1 MRQSIRNGAQMDK
14 LYNAAEL
21 LGRILIALLF
31 LISGVGKIGGYAGTQ
46 AYMASMGVPG
56 ALLPLVILTEAGGA
70 IAILLGWKTRWAAFA
85 LAGFCLLTATLF
97 HTHFAD
103 KGQITSFLKDIA
115 LAGGFLILFAH
126 GAGAWSLDRRK
137 G

>member
-1 MRQSIRNGAQMDK
+1 MDK

-70 IAILLGWKTRWAAFA
+70 IAILPGWKTRWAAFA

-115 LAGGFLILFAH
+115 LAGAFLILFAH
-126 GAGAWSLDRRK
+126 GAGAWSLDHRK
-137 G
+137 D

>member
-1 MRQSIRNGAQMDK
+1 MDK
-14 LYNAAEL
+14 HYTAADL
-21 LGRILIALLF
+21 LGRILIAVLF
-31 LISGVGKIGGYAGTQ
+31 LASGLGKIGGYAGTQ

-70 IAILLGWKTRWAAFA
+70 IAIILGWKTRWAALA

-97 HTHFAD
+97 HLNFAD
-103 KGQITSFLKDIA
+103 KGQMTSFMKDIA

-126 GAGAWSLDRRK
+126 GAGAWSLDGRK

>member
-1 MRQSIRNGAQMDK
+1 MDK

-21 LGRILIALLF
+21 LGRILVAVLF
-31 LISGVGKIGGYAGTQ
+31 LIAGLGKIGAYAGTQ
-46 AYMASMGVPG
+46 SYMASMGVPG
-56 ALLPLVILTEAGGA
+56 VLLPLVILTEVGGA
-70 IAILLGWKTRWAAFA
+70 VAIIVGWKTRWAAFA

-97 HTHFAD
+97 HLNFAD
-103 KGQITSFLKDIA
+103 KGQMTSFMKDIA

-126 GAGAWSLDRRK
+126 GAGAWSLDRRT

>member
-1 MRQSIRNGAQMDK
+1 MDK

-21 LGRILIALLF
+21 LGRILITVLF
-31 LISGVGKIGGYAGTQ
+31 LISGLGKIGAYAATQ

-56 ALLPLVILTEAGGA
+56 VLLPLVILTEVGGA
-70 IAILLGWKTRWAAFA
+70 IAIIVGWKTRWAAFA

-97 HTHFAD
+97 HLNFAD
-103 KGQITSFLKDIA
+103 KGQLISFMKDIA
-115 LAGGFLILFAH
+115 LAGGFLILFVH
-126 GAGAWSLDRRK
+126 GAGAWSLDGRN

>member
-1 MRQSIRNGAQMDK
+1 MDK
-14 LYNAAEL
+14 LYSVAEL
-21 LGRILIALLF
+21 LGRILIAALF
-31 LISGVGKIGGYAGTQ
+31 LIAGLGKIGGYAGTQ

-56 ALLPLVILTEAGGA
+56 VLLPLVILTEVGGA
-70 IAILLGWKTRWAAFA
+70 IAIMLGWKTRWAAFA

-97 HTHFAD
+97 HLNFAD
-103 KGQITSFLKDIA
+103 KGQMTSFMKDIA
-115 LAGGFLILFAH
+115 LAGGFLILFVH